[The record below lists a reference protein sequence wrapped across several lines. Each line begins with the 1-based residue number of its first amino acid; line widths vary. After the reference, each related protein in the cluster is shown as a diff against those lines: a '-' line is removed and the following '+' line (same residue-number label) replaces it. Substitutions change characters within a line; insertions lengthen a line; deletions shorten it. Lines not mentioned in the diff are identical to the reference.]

1 MAENQDQL
9 RRLEEQRNSVMA
21 EDERKAA
28 LISDLF
34 KHIGDLTGQ
43 LAEAHMDLRDRKDML
58 ELKRTKLE
66 FAEKQ
71 IEDLRRKTDD
81 HVFSMVIIDGDNMP
95 FQDEFARDGLAGGK
109 RAAGLLRKAITEDIK
124 TRYPSVPTNVQVVI
138 RVYANLRGLSKKY
151 RELMPDSASFEE
163 FVRGFNTVHPMC
175 DFIDAGCGKE
185 CADEKIKASMKFG
198 LDDSHCKQVFFGGPG
213 DNGYA
218 RVFDSFLEDQA
229 IRERITL
236 MAGPPFAYELAAIK
250 DKFYNITLDSIFRS
264 LKLPSE
270 ANRRTSFHITP
281 PGTPMFPNTPLNFAA
296 VAKVPGSPAHSAPVQ
311 LYYAEPKVPPQGD
324 ILRNKFGQRVDSRL
338 SFLQSDFSNLKDR
351 KLCNNFH
358 ILGKCYYLEKFGKC
372 HHVHGEKL
380 TGQRLE
386 ALRAIAR
393 QSPCLNGLSCSHTD
407 CVAGHKCPREPCHL
421 ENCWFPKEMHNVDS
435 QAVAD

>member
-1 MAENQDQL
+1 
-9 RRLEEQRNSVMA
+9 
-21 EDERKAA
+21 
-28 LISDLF
+28 
-34 KHIGDLTGQ
+34 
-43 LAEAHMDLRDRKDML
+43 
-58 ELKRTKLE
+58 
-66 FAEKQ
+66 
-71 IEDLRRKTDD
+71 
-81 HVFSMVIIDGDNMP
+81 
-95 FQDEFARDGLAGGK
+95 
-109 RAAGLLRKAITEDIK
+109 
-124 TRYPSVPTNVQVVI
+124 
-138 RVYANLRGLSKKY
+138 
-151 RELMPDSASFEE
+151 
-163 FVRGFNTVHPMC
+163 
-175 DFIDAGCGKE
+175 
-185 CADEKIKASMKFG
+185 MKFG

-218 RVFDSFLEDQA
+218 RVFDSFLEDQT
-229 IRERITL
+229 IRDRITL

-296 VAKVPGSPAHSAPVQ
+296 VAKVPSSPAQSAPVQ
-311 LYYAEPKVPPQGD
+311 LYYAEPKVPPQGV

-338 SFLQSDFSNLKDR
+338 SYLQSDFSNLKDR

-393 QSPCLNGLSCSHTD
+393 QSPCLNGLSCSQTD

-435 QAVAD
+435 QAVAE

>member
-9 RRLEEQRNSVMA
+9 RRLEEQRISVMA
-21 EDERKAA
+21 EDERKTA

-66 FAEKQ
+66 LAEKQ

-95 FQDEFARDGLAGGK
+95 FQDEFARDGLTGGK

-124 TRYPSVPTNVQVVI
+124 TRFPSLPANVPVMI

-151 RELMPDSASFEE
+151 RELMPDSASFED

-185 CADEKIKASMKFG
+185 CADEKIKASIKFG

-218 RVFDSFLEDQA
+218 RVFDSFLEDQT
-229 IRERITL
+229 IREQITL

-250 DKFYNITLDSIFRS
+250 DKFHNVTLDNIFRS
-264 LKLPSE
+264 QKLPSE

-281 PGTPMFPNTPLNFAA
+281 PGTPMSPTSPLNFAA
-296 VAKVPGSPAHSAPVQ
+296 VAKVPSSPAQSSPAQ
-311 LYYAEPKVPPQGD
+311 LYYAEPKMPSNGV

-338 SFLQSDFSNLKDR
+338 SYLQSDFSNLKDR

-372 HHVHGEKL
+372 HHIHGEKL
-380 TGQRLE
+380 AGQRLE

-393 QSPCLNGLSCSHTD
+393 QSPCLNGLSCSQTD

-421 ENCWFPKEMHNVDS
+421 ENCWFPKEMHNVVS
-435 QAVAD
+435 LAVE

>member
-1 MAENQDQL
+1 
-9 RRLEEQRNSVMA
+9 MA
-21 EDERKAA
+21 EDERKNA

-71 IEDLRRKTDD
+71 IEDLRRKNDD

-95 FQDEFARDGLAGGK
+95 FQDEFARDGLTGGK
-109 RAAGLLRKAITEDIK
+109 RAAGLLRKAIAEDIK
-124 TRYPSVPTNVQVVI
+124 TRYPSIPTNVQVVI

-185 CADEKIKASMKFG
+185 CADEKIK
-198 LDDSHCKQVFFGGPG
+198 G

-218 RVFDSFLEDQA
+218 RVFDSFLEDQT
-229 IRERITL
+229 IRDRITL

-296 VAKVPGSPAHSAPVQ
+296 VAKVPTSPAHSAPAQ
-311 LYYAEPKVPPQGD
+311 LYYSEPKVPPQGV
-324 ILRNKFGQRVDSRL
+324 ILRNKFGHRVDSRL
-338 SFLQSDFSNLKDR
+338 SYLQSDFSNLKDR

-393 QSPCLNGLSCSHTD
+393 QSPCLNGLSCSQTD

-435 QAVAD
+435 QTVAE

>member
-9 RRLEEQRNSVMA
+9 RRLEEQRISVMA

-66 FAEKQ
+66 LAEKQ

-95 FQDEFARDGLAGGK
+95 FQDEFARDGLTGGK

-124 TRYPSVPTNVQVVI
+124 TRFPSLPANVPVMI

-151 RELMPDSASFEE
+151 RELMPDSASFED

-185 CADEKIKASMKFG
+185 CADEKIKASIKFG

-218 RVFDSFLEDQA
+218 RVFDSFLEDQG
-229 IRERITL
+229 IREQITL

-250 DKFYNITLDSIFRS
+250 DKFHNMTLDNIFRS
-264 LKLPSE
+264 QKLPSE

-281 PGTPMFPNTPLNFAA
+281 PGTPMSPTSPLNFAA
-296 VAKVPGSPAHSAPVQ
+296 VAKVPSSPAQSSPAQ
-311 LYYAEPKVPPQGD
+311 LYYTEPKMPSNGV

-338 SFLQSDFSNLKDR
+338 SYLQSDFSNLKDR

-372 HHVHGEKL
+372 HHIHGEKL
-380 TGQRLE
+380 VGQRLE

-393 QSPCLNGLSCSHTD
+393 QSPCLNGLSCSQTD

-421 ENCWFPKEMHNVDS
+421 ENCWFPKEMHNVES
-435 QAVAD
+435 QAVE